1 LYCLSFY
8 LLPLITSLVSFGHC
22 IVCPSIYCFWLPFWY
37 LLVIVL
43 SVPLFTASDYL
54 FGIFWPLYCLSFYLV
69 LLITSLVSFGHCIV
83 CPSIYCLWLPLWYLL
98 AIVLSVLLFSA
109 SDYLFGIFW
118 SLYCLSFYLLPL
130 ITFLVSFGHCIV
142 CPSIYCLWLPF
153 WYLLAI
159 VLSVLLFT
167 ASDYLFGI
175 FWPLY
180 CLSFYLLPLITSL
193 VSFGHC
199 IVCPSIYCLWLPF
212 WYLLVIVLSVLL
224 FSASDYLFGIF
235 WPLYCLSFYLL
246 PLITSLVSFGHC
258 IVCPSIYCLWLPFWY
273 LLAIVLSVLLFS
285 ASDYAFGIFKLFDQ
299 WNPLTIWIILMSR
312 ADKRCDI
319 EEAM

>member
-1 LYCLSFY
+1 MPLITSLVSFGHCIVCPSIYASDYLFGIFWSLYCLSLY

-22 IVCPSIYCFWLPFWY
+22 IVCPSIYASDYLFGIFWPLYCLSFYLCLWLPLWY

-43 SVPLFTASDYL
+43 SVLLFTASDYL

-142 CPSIYCLWLPF
+142 CPSLLYDIWLPL
-153 WYLLAI
+153 WYLQTFLRQMLHCFLLLEKWYILLWFTLIIFRCWI
-159 VLSVLLFT
+159 VWRMV
-167 ASDYLFGI
+167 D
-175 FWPLY
+175 
-180 CLSFYLLPLITSL
+180 
-193 VSFGHC
+193 
-199 IVCPSIYCLWLPF
+199 
-212 WYLLVIVLSVLL
+212 
-224 FSASDYLFGIF
+224 
-235 WPLYCLSFYLL
+235 
-246 PLITSLVSFGHC
+246 
-258 IVCPSIYCLWLPFWY
+258 
-273 LLAIVLSVLLFS
+273 
-285 ASDYAFGIFKLFDQ
+285 IFKSTFHH
-299 WNPLTIWIILMSR
+299 
-312 ADKRCDI
+312 
-319 EEAM
+319 